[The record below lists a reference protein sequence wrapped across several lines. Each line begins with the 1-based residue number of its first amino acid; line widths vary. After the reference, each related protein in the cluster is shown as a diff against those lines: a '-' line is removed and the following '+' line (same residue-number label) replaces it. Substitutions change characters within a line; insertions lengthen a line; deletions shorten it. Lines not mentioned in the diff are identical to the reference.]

1 MENFLQFI
9 KFGLVGISNTAIS
22 YGVEMLCYYVLVL
35 GDTWPQNVRV
45 LVITTLS
52 FLIGVTNSYYWNSRY
67 VFIPNESKKPVRHIR
82 AYAKTVLCYAI
93 TGLLISPAIKL
104 WLTNR
109 GILYWK
115 SSLVALIVSIPLDF
129 FLNKKWAFVTERAKK
144 K

>member
-52 FLIGVTNSYYWNSRY
+52 
-67 VFIPNESKKPVRHIR
+67 
-82 AYAKTVLCYAI
+82 
-93 TGLLISPAIKL
+93 
-104 WLTNR
+104 
-109 GILYWK
+109 
-115 SSLVALIVSIPLDF
+115 
-129 FLNKKWAFVTERAKK
+129 
-144 K
+144 